1 MSIFALT
8 KNIDMRT
15 IAHASYSQANS
26 RSLQFGLFTKF
37 FAWCASQEK
46 NHFGWLALSLAAH
59 GCIITPLVVA
69 FVGFTG
75 NNFVLWIAAMA
86 AMGATLVVNLAAMP
100 TKITIPTFVL
110 SVIADIAIIIAC
122 IAQAAG

>member
-1 MSIFALT
+1 MKIIT
-8 KNIDMRT
+8 HT
-15 IAHASYSQANS
+15 SYSPAYKP
-26 RSLQFGLFTKF
+26 SLQFGLFTKF

-46 NHFGWLALSLAAH
+46 NRFGWLALSLAAH

-75 NNFVLWIAAMA
+75 NNFILWMAAMA
-86 AMGATLVVNLAAMP
+86 AMGGTLIVNLAAMP